1 MLTIDKFLHF
11 VVRLLLR
18 VGNMFL
24 NQMTGCMIFSQHHY
38 TQYLNNRL
46 CQVLDIYAKI
56 GQLRQ
61 NQFLCY
67 LYVYHNFHFLY

>member
-11 VVRLLLR
+11 VIRLPLR

-46 CQVLDIYAKI
+46 CQVLDISAKI
-56 GQLRQ
+56 
-61 NQFLCY
+61 
-67 LYVYHNFHFLY
+67 